1 MGRPRTTDQQ
11 FVIRAPTAM
20 IETLKQ
26 FAARRNRSAAEVA
39 RNAIDI
45 HLFESML
52 DLIENDRTFAR
63 ALRQR
68 GVDVAELRR
77 DTRQSLARLRASA
90 FGHPVPYSRFEPAT
104 LAEIFRQPMGGGG
117 SA

>member
-11 FVIRAPTAM
+11 FVIRAPRTM

-26 FAARRNRSAAEVA
+26 FAGRRNRSAAEVA

-52 DLIENDRTFAR
+52 DLIENDRAFAKE
-63 ALRQR
+63 LRQR
-68 GVDVAELRR
+68 GVDIAELRR
-77 DTRQSLARLRASA
+77 DTRQSLSRLRAAA
-90 FGHPVPYSRFEPAT
+90 FGHPVPYDRFPPAT
-104 LAEIFRQPMGGGG
+104 LAEIFRRPMGGG
-117 SA
+117 